1 MAAVMVGE
9 PLYRP
14 IIPYFNHH
22 AVPGHRGG
30 NILVDG
36 HDASERVSIA
46 SCTVSGSFFCIPAGY
61 LILMIYSICN
71 ITDQS
76 LGTREVKESSVRVVP
91 KNSQDRLIA
100 VFKKVFFCCFT
111 KMETKLIESQTE
123 AGTRRSIGRD
133 SVSESLVSTANTKT
147 ASSSIRRMSYVNEAF
162 DAVDDEHV
170 GFSNTEEDDE
180 QFFDWKGVPVEQ
192 WLGRDFKAYDSVV
205 KKFKDN
211 GFENTTFISKMT
223 ETELKDIGIKS
234 TGQKHFLM
242 EKIKKLPDFEVV
254 VTVPKDVNS
263 WLNTIGLLMYKDN
276 FKQEQITSS
285 KDMEVL
291 KTFTRSKIELE
302 LKITKIGHIKR
313 LMHAIA
319 KLRNPTSDERKIFEV
334 RKELD
339 KSKLEKMRESNQE
352 EHDFWDKLLNLRLV
366 PQSTAYGLEEDL
378 KKDLAEL
385 RNKWI
390 AIFAV
395 FNAIWMVLIYSLAT
409 KGKLLSVANSNPVG
423 LVVLVIFSFVLFI
436 QFIAMI
442 IHRLT
447 TATHFLARAPY
458 LFGDKYNAA
467 YALNDRDIADK
478 NRPISHVESKQKH
491 PGSSVYM

>member
-1 MAAVMVGE
+1 MGEDRWLCTLMVQSGWRIEYCAAAENSTYCPEDFDEFFKQRRRWVVSTLANLALLVKEWSTISRLNHRVSVVFLLYQVVHLFATLIGPSSIILVVTGGLTYAWSINPTISVILQVVVMVLFALVCLTSSSKTQLNAAKFLSVLYTIVMAAVMVGTAVE
-9 PLYRP
+9 VAKEMSKTDDAPFIDPSFPISTTTLYLAIVVGIFLLTGMMHP
-14 IIPYFNHH
+14 
-22 AVPGHRGG
+22 
-30 NILVDG
+30 
-36 HDASERVSIA
+36 SEFY
-46 SCTVSGSFFCIPAGY
+46 CLLHGFWFFLCIPAGY

-76 LGTREVKESSVRVVP
+76 WGTREVKDSSVRVMP

-111 KMETKLIESQTE
+111 KMETRLIESQTE
-123 AGTRRSIGRD
+123 AGTRRSMRLD
-133 SVSESLVSTANTKT
+133 SVSESLVPTADTKT

-319 KLRNPTSDERKIFEV
+319 KLRNPIR
-334 RKELD
+334 
-339 KSKLEKMRESNQE
+339 
-352 EHDFWDKLLNLRLV
+352 
-366 PQSTAYGLEEDL
+366 
-378 KKDLAEL
+378 
-385 RNKWI
+385 
-390 AIFAV
+390 
-395 FNAIWMVLIYSLAT
+395 
-409 KGKLLSVANSNPVG
+409 
-423 LVVLVIFSFVLFI
+423 
-436 QFIAMI
+436 
-442 IHRLT
+442 
-447 TATHFLARAPY
+447 
-458 LFGDKYNAA
+458 
-467 YALNDRDIADK
+467 
-478 NRPISHVESKQKH
+478 
-491 PGSSVYM
+491 